1 MTSKWKEILPA
12 GGEGKIILEG
22 RLCFMHAH
30 WGQIVGMAQ
39 QKEKVGAAIVIMFD
53 GVYDGLSENDPHFTG
68 S

>member
-12 GGEGKIILEG
+12 GGGIILEG

-39 QKEKVGAAIVIMFD
+39 QKAGAAIVIMFD
-53 GVYDGLSENDPHFTG
+53 GVYGGLNENDPHFTG